1 MANRAVFID
10 RDGTMAKDVNYCR
23 RPEDFVLFP
32 NTARA
37 IKLLNEHGFKVIV
50 VTNQS
55 GIARGYFT
63 EETLAQIHKK
73 MKQELAEEGARVD
86 GIYYCPHHPDDNCD
100 CRKPK
105 PKLVLQAAREHDIDL
120 KRSFVVGDLS
130 MDIELGK
137 AAGCKTILLRNSPQE
152 DTGISQDYI
161 ASDLLEAAQYVLR
174 WKNNR
179 E

>member
-1 MANRAVFID
+1 
-10 RDGTMAKDVNYCR
+10 MAKDVNYCR

-63 EETLAQIHKK
+63 EEALAQIHKK

-130 MDIELGK
+130 VDIELGK

-152 DTGISQDYI
+152 DTGISPDYM
-161 ASDLLEAAQYVLR
+161 ASDLLEAARYVLR